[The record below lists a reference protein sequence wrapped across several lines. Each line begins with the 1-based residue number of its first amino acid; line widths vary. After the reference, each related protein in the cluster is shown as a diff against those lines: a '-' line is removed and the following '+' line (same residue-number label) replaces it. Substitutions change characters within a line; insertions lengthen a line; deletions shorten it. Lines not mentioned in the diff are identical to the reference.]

1 VLYKKQTEIVC
12 IMNKKG
18 QLFPKVGQIATVIEC
33 RYQVGKNRA
42 LPQAGP
48 SHLSQLIFEKQEQE
62 RFDKWEVGVVLNNVE
77 Q

>member
-1 VLYKKQTEIVC
+1 
-12 IMNKKG
+12 
-18 QLFPKVGQIATVIEC
+18 VGQIATVIEC

-62 RFDKWEVGVVLNNVE
+62 RFDKWEVGAILPNVK

>member
-1 VLYKKQTEIVC
+1 
-12 IMNKKG
+12 M
-18 QLFPKVGQIATVIEC
+18 GQIATVIEC

-48 SHLSQLIFEKQEQE
+48 SHLSQLIFEKQKQE
-62 RFDKWEVGVVLNNVE
+62 RFDKWEVGAVLPNKK